1 MKKNVNKYYVY
12 AITAFSIIILAYSI
26 WILQSALQGVIQ
38 GTSSNFIW
46 ELIIGLIGIG
56 LAVSTLMR
64 VRGKILISQSERKIV
79 TVVECPSCNIK
90 KINKFQKG
98 DYITKTVDKCSKC
111 ENNQVI
117 TAIYMEKPEKK

>member
-1 MKKNVNKYYVY
+1 MKKNANKYYVY

-26 WILQSALQGVIQ
+26 WILQSALQGVVQ

-64 VRGKILISQSERKIV
+64 VRGKILISQRERKIV
-79 TVVECPSCNIK
+79 TVVECSSCNIK

-98 DYITKTVDKCSKC
+98 DYITKKVDKCSKC

>member
-1 MKKNVNKYYVY
+1 MKKNANKYYVY

-26 WILQSALQGVIQ
+26 WILQSAMQGVIQ
-38 GTSSNFIW
+38 GTNSNVIW
-46 ELIIGLIGIG
+46 EIIIGLVGIG
-56 LAVSTLMR
+56 LALSTLMR
-64 VRGKILISQSERKIV
+64 VRGKILISQNEKNIV
-79 TVVECPSCNIK
+79 TVIECPSCNIK

-98 DYITKTVDKCSKC
+98 DYITKIVDKCSKC